1 MILFIR
7 FNVAIKSAI
16 YETVLPDRKT
26 ISAFQYNLEQQF
38 TMGLLDEAKT
48 MVTLDRYHENIVN
61 LQGLLLAGEIDS
73 PTRVNMLFIFKV

>member
-1 MILFIR
+1 MTLFVLFFCR

-16 YETVLPDRKT
+16 YEQSLRDKKP
-26 ISAFQYNLEQQF
+26 FQYTLEQQF

-61 LQGLLLAGEIDS
+61 LQGLVLEGEIHS
-73 PTRVNMLFIFKV
+73 LKRVNI